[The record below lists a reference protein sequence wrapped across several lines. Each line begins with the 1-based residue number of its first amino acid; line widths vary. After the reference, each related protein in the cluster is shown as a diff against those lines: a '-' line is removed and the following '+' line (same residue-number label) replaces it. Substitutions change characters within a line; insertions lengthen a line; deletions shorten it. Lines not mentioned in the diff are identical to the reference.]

1 MEFAF
6 SQLFHRLL
14 RLNLAYNNLFYN
26 DIPQSLKIN
35 QLCSLFLCVCMWF
48 FFKEQLESESVKLKK
63 TEEDSNLK
71 EKKFESI
78 ITAKEDEIKNLKKQL
93 KEINEAQNCVQV
105 SRYEK
110 EVRKF
115 GDTVEI

>member
-1 MEFAF
+1 M
-6 SQLFHRLL
+6 
-14 RLNLAYNNLFYN
+14 
-26 DIPQSLKIN
+26 
-35 QLCSLFLCVCMWF
+35 
-48 FFKEQLESESVKLKK
+48 ESESVKLKK

-78 ITAKEDEIKNLKKQL
+78 ITAKEDEIRNLKKQL
-93 KEINEAQNCVQV
+93 KEINEVQNCIQV

-115 GDTVEI
+115 RDIVEISRHSDIVRLKLIS

>member
-1 MEFAF
+1 M
-6 SQLFHRLL
+6 L
-14 RLNLAYNNLFYN
+14 
-26 DIPQSLKIN
+26 SL
-35 QLCSLFLCVCMWF
+35 SLSVYVIFL
-48 FFKEQLESESVKLKK
+48 KEQLESESVKLKK

-78 ITAKEDEIKNLKKQL
+78 ITAKEDEIRNLKKQL
-93 KEINEAQNCVQV
+93 KEINEAQNCIQV

-115 GDTVEI
+115 RDIVEI